1 MPKPLLRKVLIV
13 WAMLLIGQFLLAA
26 AVIYQSL
33 MTGVPL
39 LNALLSMQPVL
50 AGSIKTGHEQGC
62 HLRALA
68 APGQGFYA

>member
-1 MPKPLLRKVLIV
+1 MSKSLLRKVLIL

-50 AGSIKTGHEQGC
+50 AGASLMLFLITWLQYKN
-62 HLRALA
+62 R
-68 APGQGFYA
+68 P

>member
-1 MPKPLLRKVLIV
+1 MSKSLLRKLLIL

-50 AGSIKTGHEQGC
+50 A
-62 HLRALA
+62 LA
-68 APGQGFYA
+68 SLMLFLITWLQYKNRP

>member
-1 MPKPLLRKVLIV
+1 MPKPLLRKVLIL

-39 LNALLSMQPVL
+39 LNALLSLQPVL
-50 AGSIKTGHEQGC
+50 AFASLMLFLITYLQYKN
-62 HLRALA
+62 R
-68 APGQGFYA
+68 P

>member
-26 AVIYQSL
+26 TVIYQSL
-33 MTGVPL
+33 TTGVPL

-50 AGSIKTGHEQGC
+50 AGASLMLFLITWLQYKK
-62 HLRALA
+62 R
-68 APGQGFYA
+68 P

>member
-1 MPKPLLRKVLIV
+1 MSKGVLRKLLIL

-50 AGSIKTGHEQGC
+50 AGASLMLFLITWLQYKN
-62 HLRALA
+62 R
-68 APGQGFYA
+68 P

>member
-1 MPKPLLRKVLIV
+1 MSKSVLRKVLIL

-33 MTGVPL
+33 ITGVPI

-50 AGSIKTGHEQGC
+50 A
-62 HLRALA
+62 LA
-68 APGQGFYA
+68 SLMLFLITWLQYKNRP